1 MKTYY
6 TIIKVPIEI
15 EFECPYCNWNQI
27 IDWNDVESDDGE
39 FGKWTGNIH
48 SIECEN
54 CGKEVE
60 FDECEVE

>member
-27 IDWNDVESDDGE
+27 IDWNDVESDDG
-39 FGKWTGNIH
+39 
-48 SIECEN
+48 
-54 CGKEVE
+54 
-60 FDECEVE
+60 